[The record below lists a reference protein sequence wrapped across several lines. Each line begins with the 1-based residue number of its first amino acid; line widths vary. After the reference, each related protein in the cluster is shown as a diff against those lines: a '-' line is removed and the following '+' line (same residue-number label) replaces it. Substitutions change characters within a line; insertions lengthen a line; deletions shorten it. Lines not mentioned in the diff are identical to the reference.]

1 MIQSK
6 LITIIKDCIKDQK
19 NITLNTVCGSK
30 SMRPL
35 ITDDT
40 KLFVKAVNQ
49 INVGDL
55 LLLDFYAAI
64 E

>member
-35 ITDDT
+35 YNGRHKVICE
-40 KLFVKAVNQ
+40 
-49 INVGDL
+49 GS
-55 LLLDFYAAI
+55 
-64 E
+64 